1 MPLLKPHEYQL
12 KGIEFFLKNPES
24 GLFWPPGLGKTIVT
38 LSAFKI
44 RKQKKQARKMLIV
57 SSRRIIHRVW
67 PNEIAKW
74 NFPFRISIIHGGT
87 RTERG
92 VKIEKKLEALQED
105 ADVYL
110 ITYDGLEWL
119 LKQKK
124 KLREQF
130 DMLVVDESSKMRNT
144 RSKRFK
150 ILRKMLDNFDYRH
163 ILTGSPAPNGLINLF
178 GQMYVLDQG
187 ECLGR
192 YITQFKNNYFYPS
205 GYMGYDYKLQDGAE
219 ERIYKAISPHIL
231 RISRKVLDMPDL
243 VEVFHIVEIPKE
255 ARKLYNEMEE
265 EFISDYEGRHITAA
279 NAGVA
284 TDKLRQIAN
293 GGIYYHKEIPVD
305 SNILEIKR
313 VREAVHLHDE
323 KTEALKE
330 LVEELQGSPLLVAY
344 EFHHDL
350 DRLQKAFPDA
360 PYIGSGVSDKEADK
374 ILDEWNA
381 GNIPVL
387 FGHPDSVAHGLNLQ
401 EAGCDVAYYSLTWNL
416 ENYEQ
421 FFQRVWRQG
430 QEHPEVRIHHII
442 AEDTIDE
449 VIIEALERKDR
460 TQQSLFNA
468 LEEIMVRKE
477 ENVVVPTD
485 DDIRLLAADM
495 LSNGVQ
501 RLPRYDAHDDDKE
514 RRDKNF
520 IHAIEQGIG
529 SSWPEATRT
538 LFLKRI
544 NGKAPAKK
552 VQDDIMLMR
561 EATMNAVLKIF
572 KVEGTVEQ
580 PVLTDEEFV
589 VRNVGF
595 VNRKLNSTKEGDKMT
610 TTKKSFKKSSTTPA
624 DSKTPAKKV
633 ASKKVAAKK
642 APAKKAVSKKV
653 AAKKVAS
660 KKAAVKTKP
669 SSRIS
674 MDTKVGIVKQF
685 TSGVRADF
693 TALLKKQMTVEALF
707 KLAAKKGIPESK
719 SRGYLNWLVKNDFIE
734 KV

>member
-1 MPLLKPHEYQL
+1 
-12 KGIEFFLKNPES
+12 
-24 GLFWPPGLGKTIVT
+24 
-38 LSAFKI
+38 
-44 RKQKKQARKMLIV
+44 
-57 SSRRIIHRVW
+57 
-67 PNEIAKW
+67 
-74 NFPFRISIIHGGT
+74 
-87 RTERG
+87 
-92 VKIEKKLEALQED
+92 
-105 ADVYL
+105 
-110 ITYDGLEWL
+110 
-119 LKQKK
+119 
-124 KLREQF
+124 
-130 DMLVVDESSKMRNT
+130 
-144 RSKRFK
+144 
-150 ILRKMLDNFDYRH
+150 
-163 ILTGSPAPNGLINLF
+163 
-178 GQMYVLDQG
+178 
-187 ECLGR
+187 
-192 YITQFKNNYFYPS
+192 
-205 GYMGYDYKLQDGAE
+205 
-219 ERIYKAISPHIL
+219 
-231 RISRKVLDMPDL
+231 
-243 VEVFHIVEIPKE
+243 
-255 ARKLYNEMEE
+255 
-265 EFISDYEGRHITAA
+265 
-279 NAGVA
+279 
-284 TDKLRQIAN
+284 
-293 GGIYYHKEIPVD
+293 
-305 SNILEIKR
+305 
-313 VREAVHLHDE
+313 
-323 KTEALKE
+323 
-330 LVEELQGSPLLVAY
+330 
-344 EFHHDL
+344 
-350 DRLQKAFPDA
+350 
-360 PYIGSGVSDKEADK
+360 
-374 ILDEWNA
+374 
-381 GNIPVL
+381 
-387 FGHPDSVAHGLNLQ
+387 
-401 EAGCDVAYYSLTWNL
+401 
-416 ENYEQ
+416 
-421 FFQRVWRQG
+421 
-430 QEHPEVRIHHII
+430 
-442 AEDTIDE
+442 
-449 VIIEALERKDR
+449 
-460 TQQSLFNA
+460 
-468 LEEIMVRKE
+468 MVRKE

-660 KKAAVKTKP
+660 KKVAAKKVASKKAAVKTKP